1 MEKRRLLERSKTPK
15 EALYSSIVSYRGIE
29 DELEIKL
36 ENSSD
41 SDESKSRVSGK
52 KKAIALI
59 VLFLL
64 NFLNYTDRYLVSAVL
79 IDVQNYFSITKS
91 FAGLL
96 HSGFLLS
103 FTLGAPVVGYLGDRY
118 PRAPLLIFS
127 GCFWLAAIISGSF
140 VNSDQFTLFLTSR
153 CAFGLASAFYECLS
167 LPIISDLF
175 EDSPVIV
182 RTRALFLFYLGPPL
196 GTGLAFLLATYTR
209 TIFPDDWRFALRGTP
224 FVLCPLIITLPFLF
238 RTEPTRTIQSRS
250 NSYIKDLKSL
260 LINQTYVL
268 MVLAS
273 SCAITALV
281 GFNWWAPSYIEY
293 FLESAGNTRKSIS
306 STKQIYSVFQVI
318 FGLIGTL
325 LPSEFSNLARRL
337 RPKILEANIFLLS
350 GFIFASSL
358 TLYIYF
364 ATADLNPY
372 LDLVL
377 YSFYALFANGW
388 RILLANVLLEIVV
401 EEQRATANSIL
412 LLAIHLLGDSMA
424 PLWIGAISD
433 KCLIDSISPTVSLSI
448 EDFVFCAQVSLYPL
462 VFLLLAGASFALFAS
477 LTIRRDLV
485 ARSI

>member
-1 MEKRRLLERSKTPK
+1 MERRGLLERSQTPR
-15 EALYSSIVSYRGIE
+15 EALYSAIVSYRTVE
-29 DELEIKL
+29 DELEIEL
-36 ENSSD
+36 ND
-41 SDESKSRVSGK
+41 TPKSNELKNRVSGR

-79 IDVQNYFSITKS
+79 IDVQTYFEITKS

-103 FTLGAPVVGYLGDRY
+103 FTLGAPIVGYFGDRY
-118 PRAPLLIFS
+118 PRAPLLVFS
-127 GCFWLAAIISGSF
+127 GCFWLVSIIAGSF
-140 VNSDQFTLFLTSR
+140 VTPDQFTLFLASR

-209 TIFPDDWRFALRGTP
+209 TLFPDDWRFALRGTP
-224 FVLCPLIITLPFLF
+224 FILCPLIIILPFLF
-238 RTEPTRTIQSRS
+238 RTESTRPTRRRP
-250 NSYIKDLKSL
+250 NSYMKDLKSL
-260 LINQTYVL
+260 ILNRTYVL

-325 LPSEFSNLARRL
+325 LPSELSNLARRL
-337 RPKILEANIFLLS
+337 KPKLFEANCFLLS
-350 GFIFASSL
+350 GGIFASSL
-358 TLYIYF
+358 TLYLYF
-364 ATADLNPY
+364 ATADSSPY
-372 LDLVL
+372 LDIVL
-377 YSFYALFANGW
+377 YSFYALFANSW
-388 RILLANVLLEIVV
+388 RILLANILLEIVV

-412 LLAIHLLGDSMA
+412 LLALHLLGDSMA
-424 PLWIGAISD
+424 PLWIGSISD
-433 KCLIDSISPTVSLSI
+433 KCLSDSINPVVSLSI
-448 EDFVFCAQVSLYPL
+448 EDYVFCVQVSLYPL
-462 VFLLLAGASFALFAS
+462 VFLLIVGASFALFAS

-485 ARSI
+485 ARSV